1 MSLVDELKEL
11 IERTGVYNDRDLL
24 VRILYVL
31 EKLNSFI
38 SALYPDNSQDRP

>member
-31 EKLNSFI
+31 EKEPKNNWGSEEM
-38 SALYPDNSQDRP
+38 YMRNRK

>member
-31 EKLNSFI
+31 EKEPKNHWGSEEMY
-38 SALYPDNSQDRP
+38 SRNRK